1 MHYFF
6 KFWLLQLQYIS
17 RSIWVHSLNNLTFEK
32 GEFYT
37 LYPDLRH
44 FPAKFFR
51 MYRMSISKFDN
62 LLKIL
67 HPRLQ
72 LKQTNF
78 ISNISPKQQL
88 VLTLRF
94 VHSEQNTLNFFNTN
108 LMKIDIIQHR
118 SVALCKY
125 DLGLIL
131 FHENFSLIQ
140 LRTGKS
146 HWQTCHKCSLCKSI
160 LKLHIKLT

>member
-1 MHYFF
+1 MARRVVNHRKKHIIFL
-6 KFWLLQLQYIS
+6 FWLLQLQYIS
-17 RSIWVHSLNNLTFEK
+17 RSMWVHPLNNLRFEK

-67 HPRLQ
+67 YPRLQ
-72 LKQTNF
+72 RKQTNF
-78 ISNISPKQQL
+78 RSNISPEQQL

-94 VHSEQNTLNFFNTN
+94 VHLQLIHFFFKT
-108 LMKIDIIQHR
+108 KI
-118 SVALCKY
+118 
-125 DLGLIL
+125 
-131 FHENFSLIQ
+131 
-140 LRTGKS
+140 
-146 HWQTCHKCSLCKSI
+146 
-160 LKLHIKLT
+160 